1 MMINF
6 HTHTVS
12 SNNGISVQSLK
23 STELSKLKE
32 NGLFTIGVHPWESD
46 RDDVD
51 SVLNEIINLT
61 SRPEVIGIGEIG
73 LDRLQGASLEKQIE
87 VFVKQI
93 CIVDQ
98 IKKPLII
105 HCVKAWAELLEIKK
119 MTHSVVPWAVHGFR
133 GNPDLAKQLVS
144 SGFYLSFGAPL
155 ADPAPSL
162 AEALTYTPLDR
173 LFLETDE
180 SPVSI
185 GEVYYAASDILNIS
199 VDDLVEQINANFAT
213 FFGRKPM

>member
-98 IKKPLII
+98 IKMPLII

-119 MTHSVVPWAVHGFR
+119 MTR
-133 GNPDLAKQLVS
+133 Q
-144 SGFYLSFGAPL
+144 
-155 ADPAPSL
+155 
-162 AEALTYTPLDR
+162 
-173 LFLETDE
+173 
-180 SPVSI
+180 
-185 GEVYYAASDILNIS
+185 
-199 VDDLVEQINANFAT
+199 
-213 FFGRKPM
+213 

>member
-1 MMINF
+1 MINF
-6 HTHTVS
+6 HTHIENS
-12 SNNGISVQSLK
+12 KNGISVQSLK
-23 STELSKLKE
+23 STELSKLKKD
-32 NGLFTIGVHPWESD
+32 GYFTIGVHPWESD
-46 RDDVD
+46 RNNVD
-51 SVLNEIINLT
+51 SVLNEIILLT

-73 LDRLQGASLEKQIE
+73 LDRLQGASIEKQIE

-98 IKKPLII
+98 IKMPLII

-119 MTHSVVPWAVHGFR
+119 MTRSSVPWAVHGFR
-133 GNPDLAKQLVS
+133 GNPDLAKQLVA

-155 ADPAPSL
+155 ADPSPSL
-162 AEALTYTPLDR
+162 AEALTFTPLNR

-185 GEVYYAASDILNIS
+185 SEVYYAASDILNIS
-199 VDDLVEQINANFAT
+199 VDDLVKQINANFAE
-213 FFGRKPM
+213 FFKR

>member
-1 MMINF
+1 MINF
-6 HTHTVS
+6 HTHSVNP
-12 SNNGISVQSLK
+12 NNGISVQSLK
-23 STELSKLKE
+23 SSELHKL
-32 NGLFTIGVHPWESD
+32 NDSGFFTIGVHPWESD
-46 RDDVD
+46 IPNIDDVLKQIID
-51 SVLNEIINLT
+51 LLPKTEI
-61 SRPEVIGIGEIG
+61 IGIGEIG
-73 LDRLQGASLEKQIE
+73 LDRLKGASIEKQIE

-105 HCVKAWAELLEIKK
+105 HCVKAWSELLEIKK
-119 MTHSVVPWAVHGFR
+119 MTNSSVPWAVHGFR
-133 GNPDLAKQLVS
+133 GNPDLAKQLVA
-144 SGFYLSFGAPL
+144 SGFHLSFGAPL

-199 VDDLVEQINANFAT
+199 VDDLVKQINANFAE
-213 FFGRKPM
+213 FFKR